1 MRRGLTESGTEGG
14 GGLKA
19 KVRGE
24 GLRVRCTVRGGVES
38 SSGRGCLGRSVA
50 HETVR
55 ES

>member
-1 MRRGLTESGTEGG
+1 MRRGLVDSEAEGG
-14 GGLKA
+14 EGLRV

-24 GLRVRCTVRGGVES
+24 GLRVRRTARAGVE
-38 SSGRGCLGRSVA
+38 SSGRGCLGGFVA

>member
-1 MRRGLTESGTEGG
+1 MRRGLAESEAEGG
-14 GGLKA
+14 EGLRV

-24 GLRVRCTVRGGVES
+24 GLRARRTVRTGAE
-38 SSGRGCLGRSVA
+38 SSGRGCLGGFVA